1 MAATTKKT
9 SIHEALANIQAK
21 LSVPKTHKN
30 AFGGYM
36 FRNTSD
42 ILDAAKPLA
51 KAEGCDITINDE
63 LVLIGDRFYIK
74 ATVSLTNA
82 DGEFVSSNA
91 YAREELSKKGL
102 DASQVTGAASSYA
115 RKYALNGLFAIDDTA
130 DADALNTSKEY
141 TQPDQKTTK
150 TTKTTM
156 QAPQPPVQ
164 SFADAKADASNVKSR
179 AEFQAW
185 WSKYPTLQQNQEFLA
200 IAQALGKKFP
210 KTA

>member
-1 MAATTKKT
+1 MAATTKKA

-63 LVLIGDRFYIK
+63 LVLVGDRFYIK

-130 DADALNTSKEY
+130 DADQLNTSKEY
-141 TQPDQKTTK
+141 TQPAKPAT
-150 TTKTTM
+150 

-164 SFADAKADASNVKSR
+164 TIADAKATAAQVKSR
-179 AEFQAW
+179 EDFIAW
-185 WSKYPTLQQNQEFLA
+185 WAKYPTLQSKQEFLA
-200 IAQALGKKFP
+200 MAQELGKKFP
-210 KTA
+210 KSK